1 MPFPWRDRHGRGS
14 SSGMKAL
21 RRQCREKLASYG
33 LPPAYDLPLLCD
45 HLARVRNREIH
56 LVAMPMGT
64 SGPCGLWLSFPG
76 TDYVVYEAQTS
87 RHHQEHIIAHELAH
101 MICGHHGVGVPGDD
115 SGTQL
120 FPDLDPSLVQDL
132 LYREN
137 YSDAQEQEA
146 EVMAFL
152 LGERLRAG
160 TRGRAD
166 APDPNSVLGRIHGSL
181 NWRREDGS

>member
-1 MPFPWRDRHGRGS
+1 MPFPWRGRHGNG
-14 SSGMKAL
+14 SSGMKAM
-21 RRQCREKLASYG
+21 RRQCRDKLASFG
-33 LPPAYDLPLLCD
+33 LPACYDLPQLCD
-45 HLARVRNREIH
+45 HLVRVRGRELE
-56 LVAMPMGT
+56 LVAMPMET

-76 TDYVVYEAQTS
+76 TDYVVYEAHTS

-101 MICGHHGVGVPGDD
+101 MICGHHGVGVPGTDPG
-115 SGTQL
+115 SLL

-152 LGERLRAG
+152 LGEALRAAP
-160 TRGRAD
+160 RGGAA
-166 APDPNSVLGRIHGSL
+166 APDPDSALGRVHGSL